1 VVHLVIVIR
10 VSGRLV
16 INHNPQFF
24 RTFIVKP
31 AGVTLMVGL
40 DVTLSAVNWYILD
53 KFTGDL

>member
-1 VVHLVIVIR
+1 
-10 VSGRLV
+10 LV